1 MASAEQSGERQRDFS
16 SPATWGDVEQV
27 RLSLGAQIDTQIA
40 GVRTQMAQLDTRME
54 ARLAGMETRLQTRLA
69 GMDTRLE
76 TQMAAMN
83 IERAGMETRL
93 TRLFLGAVAG
103 AVTVIGVLV
112 GVVQAVD

>member
-1 MASAEQSGERQRDFS
+1 
-16 SPATWGDVEQV
+16 
-27 RLSLGAQIDTQIA
+27 
-40 GVRTQMAQLDTRME
+40 
-54 ARLAGMETRLQTRLA
+54 
-69 GMDTRLE
+69 MDTRLE